1 MKDNLA
7 EKYLGA
13 ISSHRIYHLMNKT
26 PNTRYQYL
34 FVSIFSAVFLFL
46 AKESNAQLIVSMN
59 LSKTNYITYEPI
71 VATVTVYN
79 RAGNDIVL
87 GGPKGR
93 GWMSFDVYR
102 DGQLLSPRSVDG
114 GFETMLLKAGRS
126 VTKKVDINRLY
137 PVSDYGSYTINASVY
152 FPPRRSYF
160 SSKKSRINVTDARAF
175 WKQSFG
181 FSQGRNKL
189 ASFRQFSLH
198 EHRES
203 ANSALYVRLRE
214 TKGTKVYCT
223 FSLGRFINVRKP
235 QATIDAQNRLHV
247 MHMISPRIYSH
258 ARVSPEGAFLGNE
271 YFRETADTRPSL
283 VIDEGGTVK
292 VVGGIAYDPNKPPE
306 AEQQPRSASEL
317 PPGLQSN

>member
-1 MKDNLA
+1 MA

-258 ARVSPEGAFLGNE
+258 AKVSPEGAFLGNE

>member
-1 MKDNLA
+1 MNLVSQS
-7 EKYLGA
+7 K
-13 ISSHRIYHLMNKT
+13 HRYFFVSVFFTLI
-26 PNTRYQYL
+26 L
-34 FVSIFSAVFLFL
+34 FV
-46 AKESNAQLIVSMN
+46 AKESNAQLIVNMN
-59 LSKTNYITYEPI
+59 LPKTNYLSYEPM

-79 RAGNDIVL
+79 RAGNDVVL

-102 DGQLLSPRSVDG
+102 DGQLLSPRSFDG

-137 PVSDYGSYTINASVY
+137 PVADYGSYTINASVY

-160 SSKKSRINVTDARAF
+160 SSKKRRVNVTDARAF

-258 ARVSPEGAFLGNE
+258 AKVSPEGAFLGNE
-271 YFRETADTRPSL
+271 YYRETTETRPSL
-283 VIDEGGTVK
+283 VIDAGGSVK

-306 AEQQPRSASEL
+306 AKNQPRSASEL
-317 PPGLQSN
+317 PPGLLSN

>member
-1 MKDNLA
+1 MA
-7 EKYLGA
+7 EKYLRA

>member
-1 MKDNLA
+1 MA

-26 PNTRYQYL
+26 PNTIYQYL

>member
-1 MKDNLA
+1 MA
-7 EKYLGA
+7 EKYLRA
-13 ISSHRIYHLMNKT
+13 ISSHRIYHLMNKI

>member
-1 MKDNLA
+1 MNLV
-7 EKYLGA
+7 
-13 ISSHRIYHLMNKT
+13 SQSKT
-26 PNTRYQYL
+26 PVLFCIDFFTLIL
-34 FVSIFSAVFLFL
+34 FV
-46 AKESNAQLIVSMN
+46 AKESNAQLIVNMN
-59 LSKTNYITYEPI
+59 LPKTNYLSYEPM

-79 RAGNDIVL
+79 RAGNDVVL

-102 DGQLLSPRSVDG
+102 DGQLLSPRSFDG

-137 PVSDYGSYTINASVY
+137 PVADYGSYTINASVY

-160 SSKKSRINVTDARAF
+160 SSKKRRVNVTDARAF

-258 ARVSPEGAFLGNE
+258 AKVSPEGAFLGNE
-271 YFRETADTRPSL
+271 YFRETTETRPSL
-283 VIDEGGTVK
+283 VIDAGGSVK

-306 AEQQPRSASEL
+306 AENNNLRSASEL
-317 PPGLQSN
+317 PPGLLSN

>member
-1 MKDNLA
+1 MA

-13 ISSHRIYHLMNKT
+13 ISNLRIYHLMNKT

>member
-1 MKDNLA
+1 MA

-34 FVSIFSAVFLFL
+34 FVSIFSAVFLFF

>member
-1 MKDNLA
+1 MNLVSQS
-7 EKYLGA
+7 KHQCFFVSVFFTL
-13 ISSHRIYHLMNKT
+13 I
-26 PNTRYQYL
+26 L
-34 FVSIFSAVFLFL
+34 FVT
-46 AKESNAQLIVSMN
+46 KESNAQLIVNMN
-59 LSKTNYITYEPI
+59 LPKTNYLSYEPM

-79 RAGNDIVL
+79 RAGNDVVL

-102 DGQLLSPRSVDG
+102 DGQLLSPRSFDG

-137 PVSDYGSYTINASVY
+137 PVADYGSYTINASVY

-160 SSKKSRINVTDARAF
+160 SSKKRRVNVTDARAF

-181 FSQGRNKL
+181 FSQDRNEL

-271 YFRETADTRPSL
+271 YFRETTETRPSL
-283 VIDEGGTVK
+283 VIDAGCLLYTS
-292 VVGGIAYDPNKPPE
+292 PS
-306 AEQQPRSASEL
+306 PRD
-317 PPGLQSN
+317 

>member
-26 PNTRYQYL
+26 PNNRYQYL

>member
-1 MKDNLA
+1 MNLVSQS
-7 EKYLGA
+7 K
-13 ISSHRIYHLMNKT
+13 HRYFFVSVFFTLI
-26 PNTRYQYL
+26 L
-34 FVSIFSAVFLFL
+34 FV
-46 AKESNAQLIVSMN
+46 AKESNAQLIVNMN
-59 LSKTNYITYEPI
+59 LPKTNYLSYEPM

-79 RAGNDIVL
+79 RAGNDVVL

-102 DGQLLSPRSVDG
+102 DGQLLSPRSFDG

-137 PVSDYGSYTINASVY
+137 PVADYGSYTINASVY

-160 SSKKSRINVTDARAF
+160 SSKKRRVNVTDARAF

-258 ARVSPEGAFLGNE
+258 AKVSPEGAFLGNE
-271 YFRETADTRPSL
+271 YYRETTETRPSL
-283 VIDEGGTVK
+283 VIDAGGSVK

-306 AEQQPRSASEL
+306 AKNQPKSASEL
-317 PPGLQSN
+317 PPGLLSN

>member
-1 MKDNLA
+1 LA

>member
-1 MKDNLA
+1 MNLVSQL
-7 EKYLGA
+7 K
-13 ISSHRIYHLMNKT
+13 HRYF
-26 PNTRYQYL
+26 
-34 FVSIFSAVFLFL
+34 FVSVFFTLILFI
-46 AKESNAQLIVSMN
+46 AKESNAQLIVNMN
-59 LSKTNYITYEPI
+59 LPKTNYLSYEPM

-79 RAGNDIVL
+79 RAGNDVVL

-102 DGQLLSPRSVDG
+102 DGQLLSPRSFDG

-137 PVSDYGSYTINASVY
+137 PVADYGSYTINASVY

-160 SSKKSRINVTDARAF
+160 SSKKRRVNVTDARAF

-258 ARVSPEGAFLGNE
+258 AKVSPEGAFLGNE
-271 YFRETADTRPSL
+271 YYRETTETRPSL
-283 VIDEGGTVK
+283 VIDAGGSVK

-306 AEQQPRSASEL
+306 AKNQPKSASEL
-317 PPGLQSN
+317 PPGLLSN

>member
-1 MKDNLA
+1 MNLVSQS
-7 EKYLGA
+7 KHQCFFVSVFFTL
-13 ISSHRIYHLMNKT
+13 I
-26 PNTRYQYL
+26 L
-34 FVSIFSAVFLFL
+34 FV
-46 AKESNAQLIVSMN
+46 AKESNAQLIVNMN
-59 LSKTNYITYEPI
+59 LPKTNYLSYEPM

-79 RAGNDIVL
+79 RAGNDVVL

-102 DGQLLSPRSVDG
+102 DGQLLSPRSFDG

-137 PVSDYGSYTINASVY
+137 PVADYGSYTINASVY

-160 SSKKSRINVTDARAF
+160 SSKKRRVNVTDARAF

-271 YFRETADTRPSL
+271 YFRETTETRPSL
-283 VIDEGGTVK
+283 VIDAGGSVK

-306 AEQQPRSASEL
+306 AKNQPRSASEL
-317 PPGLQSN
+317 PPGLLSN

>member
-1 MKDNLA
+1 MA

-34 FVSIFSAVFLFL
+34 FASIFSAVFLFL

>member
-1 MKDNLA
+1 MNLVSQS
-7 EKYLGA
+7 K
-13 ISSHRIYHLMNKT
+13 HRYF
-26 PNTRYQYL
+26 
-34 FVSIFSAVFLFL
+34 FVSVFFTLILFI
-46 AKESNAQLIVSMN
+46 AKESNAQLIVNMN
-59 LSKTNYITYEPI
+59 LPKTNYLSYEPM

-79 RAGNDIVL
+79 RAGNDVVL

-102 DGQLLSPRSVDG
+102 EGQLLSPRSFDG

-137 PVSDYGSYTINASVY
+137 PVADYGSYTINASVY

-160 SSKKSRINVTDARAF
+160 SSKKRRVNVTDARAF

-258 ARVSPEGAFLGNE
+258 AKVSPEGAFLGNE
-271 YFRETADTRPSL
+271 YYRETTETRPSL
-283 VIDEGGTVK
+283 VIDAGGSVK

-306 AEQQPRSASEL
+306 AKNQPKSASEL
-317 PPGLQSN
+317 PPGLLSN

>member
-1 MKDNLA
+1 MA

-13 ISSHRIYHLMNKT
+13 ISNHRIYHLMNKT

-34 FVSIFSAVFLFL
+34 FVSIFSAVFLFF

>member
-1 MKDNLA
+1 MA

-34 FVSIFSAVFLFL
+34 FVSVFSAVFLFL

>member
-1 MKDNLA
+1 MA

-46 AKESNAQLIVSMN
+46 AKESDAQLIVSMN

>member
-1 MKDNLA
+1 MA

-13 ISSHRIYHLMNKT
+13 ISIHRIYHLMNKT

-317 PPGLQSN
+317 PPGLPAN

>member
-1 MKDNLA
+1 MNLVSQS
-7 EKYLGA
+7 K
-13 ISSHRIYHLMNKT
+13 HRYFFVSVFFTLI
-26 PNTRYQYL
+26 L
-34 FVSIFSAVFLFL
+34 FVV
-46 AKESNAQLIVSMN
+46 KESNAQLIVNMN
-59 LSKTNYITYEPI
+59 LPKTNYLSYEPM

-79 RAGNDIVL
+79 RAGNDVVL

-93 GWMSFDVYR
+93 SWMSFDVYR
-102 DGQLLSPRSVDG
+102 DGQLLSPRSFDG

-137 PVSDYGSYTINASVY
+137 PVADYGSYTINASVY

-160 SSKKSRINVTDARAF
+160 SSKKRRINVTDARAF

-271 YFRETADTRPSL
+271 YFRETTETRPSL
-283 VIDEGGTVK
+283 VIDAGGSVK

-306 AEQQPRSASEL
+306 AKNQPRSASEL
-317 PPGLQSN
+317 PPGLLSN

>member
-1 MKDNLA
+1 MNLVSQS
-7 EKYLGA
+7 K
-13 ISSHRIYHLMNKT
+13 H
-26 PNTRYQYL
+26 QYFFVSVVFTLIL
-34 FVSIFSAVFLFL
+34 FV
-46 AKESNAQLIVSMN
+46 AKESNAQLIVNMN
-59 LSKTNYITYEPI
+59 LPKTNYLSYEPM

-79 RAGNDIVL
+79 RAGNDVVL

-102 DGQLLSPRSVDG
+102 DGQLLSPRSFDG

-137 PVSDYGSYTINASVY
+137 PVADYGSYTINASVY

-160 SSKKSRINVTDARAF
+160 SSKKRRVNVTDARAF

-258 ARVSPEGAFLGNE
+258 AKVSPEGAFLGNE
-271 YFRETADTRPSL
+271 YFRETTETRPSL
-283 VIDEGGTVK
+283 VIDAGGSVK

-306 AEQQPRSASEL
+306 AKNQPRSASEL
-317 PPGLQSN
+317 PPGLLSN

>member
-1 MKDNLA
+1 MNLVSQS
-7 EKYLGA
+7 K
-13 ISSHRIYHLMNKT
+13 HRYFFVSVFFTLI
-26 PNTRYQYL
+26 L
-34 FVSIFSAVFLFL
+34 FVT
-46 AKESNAQLIVSMN
+46 KESNAQLIVNMN
-59 LSKTNYITYEPI
+59 LPKTNYLSYEPM

-79 RAGNDIVL
+79 RAGNDVVL

-102 DGQLLSPRSVDG
+102 DGQLLSPRSFDG

-137 PVSDYGSYTINASVY
+137 PVADYGSYTINASVY

-160 SSKKSRINVTDARAF
+160 SSKKRRINVTDARAF

-271 YFRETADTRPSL
+271 YFRETTETRPSL
-283 VIDEGGTVK
+283 VIDAGGSVK

-306 AEQQPRSASEL
+306 AENQPRSASEL
-317 PPGLQSN
+317 PPGLLSN

>member
-1 MKDNLA
+1 MNLVSQS
-7 EKYLGA
+7 K
-13 ISSHRIYHLMNKT
+13 HRYF
-26 PNTRYQYL
+26 
-34 FVSIFSAVFLFL
+34 FVSVFFTLILFI
-46 AKESNAQLIVSMN
+46 AKESNAQLIVNMN
-59 LSKTNYITYEPI
+59 LPKTNYLSYEPM

-79 RAGNDIVL
+79 RAGNDVVL

-102 DGQLLSPRSVDG
+102 DGQLLSPRSFDG
-114 GFETMLLKAGRS
+114 GFETMLLKAGRG

-137 PVSDYGSYTINASVY
+137 PVADYGSYTINASVY

-160 SSKKSRINVTDARAF
+160 SSKKRRVNVTDARAF

-258 ARVSPEGAFLGNE
+258 AKVSPEGAFLGNE
-271 YFRETADTRPSL
+271 YYRETTETRPSL
-283 VIDEGGTVK
+283 VIDAGGSVK

-306 AEQQPRSASEL
+306 AKNQPKSASEL
-317 PPGLQSN
+317 PPGLLSN

>member
-1 MKDNLA
+1 MA

-317 PPGLQSN
+317 PPGLQSNF

>member
-1 MKDNLA
+1 MKDNFA
-7 EKYLGA
+7 EKYLEA

-34 FVSIFSAVFLFL
+34 FVSIVSAVFLFL

>member
-1 MKDNLA
+1 MA
-7 EKYLGA
+7 EKYLRA

-34 FVSIFSAVFLFL
+34 FASIFSAVFLFL

>member
-1 MKDNLA
+1 MA

-137 PVSDYGSYTINASVY
+137 PVSDYGSYTINASVS

-160 SSKKSRINVTDARAF
+160 SSKNSRINVTDARAF

>member
-1 MKDNLA
+1 MA

-26 PNTRYQYL
+26 PNNRYQYL

>member
-1 MKDNLA
+1 
-7 EKYLGA
+7 
-13 ISSHRIYHLMNKT
+13 
-26 PNTRYQYL
+26 
-34 FVSIFSAVFLFL
+34 
-46 AKESNAQLIVSMN
+46 MN
-59 LSKTNYITYEPI
+59 LPKTNYLSYEPM

-79 RAGNDIVL
+79 RAGNDVVL

-102 DGQLLSPRSVDG
+102 DGQLLSPRSFDG

-137 PVSDYGSYTINASVY
+137 PVADYGSYTINASVY

-160 SSKKSRINVTDARAF
+160 SSKKRRINVTDARAF

-235 QATIDAQNRLHV
+235 QATIDSQNTLHV

-271 YFRETADTRPSL
+271 YFRETTETRPSL
-283 VIDEGGTVK
+283 VIDAGGSVK
-292 VVGGIAYDPNKPPE
+292 VVGGIAYDPNKPTE
-306 AEQQPRSASEL
+306 AKNQPRSASEL
-317 PPGLQSN
+317 PPGLLSN

>member
-13 ISSHRIYHLMNKT
+13 ISSHRIYHFMNKT
-26 PNTRYQYL
+26 PNTRYHYL

-292 VVGGIAYDPNKPPE
+292 VVGGIAYDPNKQPE

>member
-1 MKDNLA
+1 MNLVSQS
-7 EKYLGA
+7 K
-13 ISSHRIYHLMNKT
+13 HRYFFVSVFFTLI
-26 PNTRYQYL
+26 L
-34 FVSIFSAVFLFL
+34 FVT
-46 AKESNAQLIVSMN
+46 KESNAQLIVNMN
-59 LSKTNYITYEPI
+59 LPKTNYLSYEPM

-79 RAGNDIVL
+79 RAGNDVVL

-102 DGQLLSPRSVDG
+102 DGQLLSPRSFDG

-137 PVSDYGSYTINASVY
+137 PVADYGSYTINASVY
-152 FPPRRSYF
+152 SPPRRSYF
-160 SSKKSRINVTDARAF
+160 SSKKRRINVTDARAF

-258 ARVSPEGAFLGNE
+258 ARVSPQGAFLGNE
-271 YFRETADTRPSL
+271 YFRETTETRPSL
-283 VIDEGGTVK
+283 VIDAGGSVK

-306 AEQQPRSASEL
+306 AENQPRSASEL
-317 PPGLQSN
+317 PPGLFSN

>member
-1 MKDNLA
+1 MNLVSQS
-7 EKYLGA
+7 KHQCFFVSVFFTL
-13 ISSHRIYHLMNKT
+13 I
-26 PNTRYQYL
+26 L
-34 FVSIFSAVFLFL
+34 FVT
-46 AKESNAQLIVSMN
+46 KESNAQLIVNMN
-59 LSKTNYITYEPI
+59 LPKTNYLSYEPM

-79 RAGNDIVL
+79 RAGNDVVL

-102 DGQLLSPRSVDG
+102 DGQLLSPRSFDG

-137 PVSDYGSYTINASVY
+137 PVADYGSYTINASVY

-160 SSKKSRINVTDARAF
+160 SSKKRRVNVTDARAF

-271 YFRETADTRPSL
+271 YFRETTETRPSL
-283 VIDEGGTVK
+283 VIDAGGSVK

-306 AEQQPRSASEL
+306 AEKQPRSASEL
-317 PPGLQSN
+317 PPGLLSN

>member
-1 MKDNLA
+1 MNLVSQS
-7 EKYLGA
+7 K
-13 ISSHRIYHLMNKT
+13 HRYFFVSVFFTLI
-26 PNTRYQYL
+26 L
-34 FVSIFSAVFLFL
+34 FV
-46 AKESNAQLIVSMN
+46 AKESNAQLIVNMN
-59 LSKTNYITYEPI
+59 LPKTNYLSYEPM

-79 RAGNDIVL
+79 RAGNDVVL

-102 DGQLLSPRSVDG
+102 DGQLLSPRSFDG

-126 VTKKVDINRLY
+126 ITKKVDINRLY
-137 PVSDYGSYTINASVY
+137 PVADYGSYTINASVY

-160 SSKKSRINVTDARAF
+160 SSKKRRVNVTDARAF

-271 YFRETADTRPSL
+271 YFRETTETRPSL
-283 VIDEGGTVK
+283 VIDAGGSVK

-306 AEQQPRSASEL
+306 AKNQPRSASEL
-317 PPGLQSN
+317 PPGLLSN

>member
-1 MKDNLA
+1 
-7 EKYLGA
+7 
-13 ISSHRIYHLMNKT
+13 
-26 PNTRYQYL
+26 
-34 FVSIFSAVFLFL
+34 
-46 AKESNAQLIVSMN
+46 MN
-59 LSKTNYITYEPI
+59 LPKTNYLSYEPM

-79 RAGNDIVL
+79 RAGNDVVL

-102 DGQLLSPRSVDG
+102 DGQLLSPRSFDG

-137 PVSDYGSYTINASVY
+137 PVADYGSYTINASVY

-160 SSKKSRINVTDARAF
+160 SSKKRRVNVTDARAF

-203 ANSALYVRLRE
+203 ANSALYVYVGQHESGATASAQFVLPATTAAE
-214 TKGTKVYCT
+214 SEGTFTNYEGRVQR
-223 FSLGRFINVRKP
+223 FWRALDPPGMARPPWLVLGALAAELGCGEAVRS
-235 QATIDAQNRLHV
+235 AEDSFGAMGVDAFAG
-247 MHMISPRIYSH
+247 ITY
-258 ARVSPEGAFLGNE
+258 
-271 YFRETADTRPSL
+271 ADIGER
-283 VIDEGGTVK
+283 GTVINEI
-292 VVGGIAYDPNKPPE
+292 VHMTGV
-306 AEQQPRSASEL
+306 
-317 PPGLQSN
+317 

>member
-1 MKDNLA
+1 MNLVSQS
-7 EKYLGA
+7 K
-13 ISSHRIYHLMNKT
+13 H
-26 PNTRYQYL
+26 QYFFVSVVFTLIL
-34 FVSIFSAVFLFL
+34 FV
-46 AKESNAQLIVSMN
+46 AKESNAQLIVNMN
-59 LSKTNYITYEPI
+59 LPKTNYLSYEPM

-79 RAGNDIVL
+79 RAGNDVVL

-102 DGQLLSPRSVDG
+102 DGQLLSPRSFDG

-137 PVSDYGSYTINASVY
+137 PVADYGSYTINASVY

-160 SSKKSRINVTDARAF
+160 SSKKRRVNVTDARAF

-258 ARVSPEGAFLGNE
+258 AKVSPEGAFLGNE
-271 YFRETADTRPSL
+271 YYRETTETRPSL
-283 VIDEGGTVK
+283 VIDAGGSVK

-306 AEQQPRSASEL
+306 AKNQPRSASEL
-317 PPGLQSN
+317 PPGLLSN

>member
-1 MKDNLA
+1 MNLVSQS
-7 EKYLGA
+7 K
-13 ISSHRIYHLMNKT
+13 HRYFFVSVFFTLI
-26 PNTRYQYL
+26 L
-34 FVSIFSAVFLFL
+34 FVS
-46 AKESNAQLIVSMN
+46 KESNAQLIVNMN
-59 LSKTNYITYEPI
+59 LPKTNYLSYEPM

-79 RAGNDIVL
+79 RAGNDVVL

-102 DGQLLSPRSVDG
+102 DGQLLSPRSFDG

-137 PVSDYGSYTINASVY
+137 PVADYGSYTINASVY

-160 SSKKSRINVTDARAF
+160 SSKKRRVNVTDARAF

-258 ARVSPEGAFLGNE
+258 AKVSPEGAFLGNE
-271 YFRETADTRPSL
+271 YFRETTETRPSL
-283 VIDEGGTVK
+283 VIDAGGSVK

-306 AEQQPRSASEL
+306 AENQPRSASEL
-317 PPGLQSN
+317 PPGLLSN

>member
-1 MKDNLA
+1 MNLVSQS
-7 EKYLGA
+7 K
-13 ISSHRIYHLMNKT
+13 HRYF
-26 PNTRYQYL
+26 
-34 FVSIFSAVFLFL
+34 FVSVFFTLILFI
-46 AKESNAQLIVSMN
+46 AKESNAQLIVNMN
-59 LSKTNYITYEPI
+59 LPKTNYLSYEPM

-79 RAGNDIVL
+79 RAGNDVVL

-102 DGQLLSPRSVDG
+102 DGQLLSPRSFDG

-137 PVSDYGSYTINASVY
+137 PVADYGSYTINASVY

-160 SSKKSRINVTDARAF
+160 SSKKRRVNVTDARAF

-258 ARVSPEGAFLGNE
+258 AKVSPEGAFLGNE
-271 YFRETADTRPSL
+271 YYRETTETRPSL
-283 VIDEGGTVK
+283 VIDAGGSVK

-306 AEQQPRSASEL
+306 AKNQPRSASEL
-317 PPGLQSN
+317 PPGLLSN

>member
-1 MKDNLA
+1 MA

-223 FSLGRFINVRKP
+223 FSLGRFFNVRKP

>member
-1 MKDNLA
+1 MA

-292 VVGGIAYDPNKPPE
+292 VVGGIAYNPNKPPE